1 VRRCALPVTAIA
13 LLALSACTS
22 FSENRTGV
30 PGASGPQAAVATAEQ
45 EALTLI
51 TDGSAVDLAAATSR
65 ALFDSSDVAVLA
77 RDGDDAGT
85 LLAAS
90 AAAGLGVPLL
100 LEDADG
106 AEGETV
112 ADELGRLGAGTV
124 LTVGK
129 ARADA
134 TGPEV
139 VTVPADPAAVA
150 DATGLT
156 WSSQETPGDDPAA
169 AVAALDPAEPV
180 ALVAGTS
187 EKHADGRAGALPEVQ
202 RAEPLEQTV
211 VVATGAADEVAALAS
226 ARAAGARV
234 VLTGGE
240 TDPRAVPDV
249 VAAAAEGETS
259 SVVVLGTA
267 FADEDGVDWK
277 AETAATGVQLPGG
290 GQTLFPEHFLVALY
304 GHPGTAALGVLGEQP
319 VDAAVQRAKK
329 HAAPY
334 EDLVDPT
341 VVPAFEII
349 ATVASSAPGPDGNY
363 SAESDIETL
372 RPWVEAAGQ
381 AGIYVVLDLQPGRTD
396 FLTQARLYQ
405 PLLELPHV
413 GLALDP
419 EWRLRPGE
427 VHLTQIGQVGI
438 EEVNQ
443 VVTWLA
449 DLTRDGALPQKLL
462 VLHQFQVR
470 MIIDRER
477 LDTSRDELAIM
488 VHADGQG
495 TQPMK
500 QDTWRVL
507 HQDAPAPIYW
517 GWKNFYDEDSPT
529 LTSEQTIAQVH
540 PIPQLVTYQ

>member
-156 WSSQETPGDDPAA
+156 WSSQEKPGDDPAA

-319 VDAAVQRAKK
+319 VDAAAQ
-329 HAAPY
+329 
-334 EDLVDPT
+334 
-341 VVPAFEII
+341 
-349 ATVASSAPGPDGNY
+349 SA
-363 SAESDIETL
+363 
-372 RPWVEAAGQ
+372 
-381 AGIYVVLDLQPGRTD
+381 
-396 FLTQARLYQ
+396 
-405 PLLELPHV
+405 
-413 GLALDP
+413 
-419 EWRLRPGE
+419 
-427 VHLTQIGQVGI
+427 
-438 EEVNQ
+438 
-443 VVTWLA
+443 
-449 DLTRDGALPQKLL
+449 
-462 VLHQFQVR
+462 
-470 MIIDRER
+470 
-477 LDTSRDELAIM
+477 
-488 VHADGQG
+488 
-495 TQPMK
+495 
-500 QDTWRVL
+500 
-507 HQDAPAPIYW
+507 
-517 GWKNFYDEDSPT
+517 
-529 LTSEQTIAQVH
+529 
-540 PIPQLVTYQ
+540 